1 MSFSLF
7 GDEVFGVRVQPQI
20 KLGIKVNRVVKFGN
34 DSFNNL
40 FGLVIGGD
48 LALEEALIDCENNR
62 HLKSLVLQSLT
73 QWIVKPCAGAEDTL
87 LKTVGA
93 RTCQHRWHY
102 KKN

>member
-20 KLGIKVNRVVKFGN
+20 KLSIEVNRVVKFGN

-48 LALEEALIDCENNR
+48 LALD
-62 HLKSLVLQSLT
+62 K
-73 QWIVKPCAGAEDTL
+73 G
-87 LKTVGA
+87 
-93 RTCQHRWHY
+93 Y
-102 KKN
+102 